1 MIIAITGASG
11 VGKTFT
17 LKQISPRLNA
27 QCFHFDDIAMPN
39 WDEVDSNEWQ
49 KESTISWIDK
59 LVNITIND
67 NVNIIFEGSTEF
79 KFFIQGFEKN
89 NFLDYQLLLFDCGR
103 ETMKNRLI
111 KRGQPELYTQ
121 EMENW
126 LYYLRAEAIQLDIEN
141 IRTDQLT
148 IEEIELMLTNKLM

>member
-11 VGKTFT
+11 VGKTFA
-17 LKQISPRLNA
+17 LKQISPKLNA
-27 QCFHFDDIAMPN
+27 QCFHYDDIGMPN
-39 WDEVDSNEWQ
+39 WDEVDSKKWQ
-49 KESTISWIDK
+49 KETTIKWIDK
-59 LVNITIND
+59 LVEVSINE

-89 NFLDYQLLLFDCGR
+89 NFLDYHLLLFDCSK

-111 KRGQPELYTQ
+111 KRGQSELYTQ

-126 LYYLRAEAIQLDIEN
+126 LCYLRREAIKLDIEI
-141 IRTDQLT
+141 IRTDDLT
-148 IEEIELMLTNKLM
+148 IEEIEQILIHKVM